1 MMSHDDDWEGTRPRR
16 RGDRWA
22 EDDSE
27 PDYRP
32 FHPRNSGRSGV
43 VTALGV
49 VTLLL
54 GILVLL
60 AGLCVGAGIMLAAAD
75 EMHGGPGADQGGLVF
90 GLLICLIISLW
101 GGSALASGIGLIGR
115 RAWARVLTLIVAGF
129 AAVGGLIF
137 LFFSVAAW
145 FTPNMAMDG
154 PERGFLI
161 LGSLILLFGGLIF
174 LGYCLW
180 AYLVLPR
187 SVYGQEFR

>member
-1 MMSHDDDWEGTRPRR
+1 MSHDDDWEGTRPRR

-27 PDYRP
+27 PDYRSFP
-32 FHPRNSGRSGV
+32 PRRSARSGV

-60 AGLCVGAGIMLAAAD
+60 GGLCAGAGIMLAAAD
-75 EMHGGPGADQGGLVF
+75 EMHGGPGGDQGAIF
-90 GLLICLIISLW
+90 GLLVCLVISLW

-115 RAWARVLTLIVAGF
+115 RAWARVLTLILAGL
-129 AAVGGLIF
+129 AALGGLIF

-145 FTPNMAMDG
+145 FAPNMAMEG
-154 PERGFLI
+154 PERGILI
-161 LGSLILLFGGLIF
+161 VVSLILLFAGLIF
-174 LGYCLW
+174 LAYCLW
-180 AYLVLPR
+180 AYLVLLR
-187 SVYGQEFR
+187 SVYGDEFR

>member
-1 MMSHDDDWEGTRPRR
+1 MSHDDDWVEGSPRR

-27 PDYRP
+27 PEYRP
-32 FHPRNSGRSGV
+32 FRPRHSGRSGV

-54 GILVLL
+54 GILVLV

-75 EMHGGPGADQGGLVF
+75 EMHGGPGGDQGAIF
-90 GLLICLIISLW
+90 GLLICLVISLW

-129 AAVGGLIF
+129 AAIGGLIL
-137 LFFSVAAW
+137 LFFAVAAW
-145 FTPNMAMDG
+145 FAPNMAMEG

-161 LGSLILLFGGLIF
+161 LGSFILLFAGLIF

-187 SVYGQEFR
+187 SAYGQEFQ

>member
-1 MMSHDDDWEGTRPRR
+1 MSHDDDWKETRPRR

-32 FHPRNSGRSGV
+32 FPPRRAARSGV

-60 AGLCVGAGIMLAAAD
+60 AGLCAGAGIMLAAAD
-75 EMHGGPGADQGGLVF
+75 EMHGGPGGDQGGLVF
-90 GLLICLIISLW
+90 GLLICLAISLW
-101 GGSALASGIGLIGR
+101 GGSALASGIGLISR
-115 RAWARVLTLIVAGF
+115 RAWARVLTLIVAGL
-129 AAVGGLIF
+129 AALGGLIL

-145 FTPNMAMDG
+145 FAPNMAMEG
-154 PERGFLI
+154 PERGILI
-161 LGSLILLFGGLIF
+161 VGSFILLFGGLIL

-180 AYLVLPR
+180 AYLILPR